1 MHFNTKATTRL
12 YDVSQKPEAKMKF
25 VIAPTLLLGC
35 VISCVVLQGCSVL
48 PGPLSAASAGDAP
61 PAALQRVNSD
71 HPTVDVNEAKVASAA
86 PVGNA
91 PPAALQ
97 RLDSDREGTVDLNE
111 AKAAAAA
118 VFDRLDHDHD
128 GTLDRRELRGRLN
141 AAQFAAADPDH
152 DGTLTQD
159 EYMALVEKRF
169 NAANPDNDGTLDA
182 KELRSP
188 AGRNLLRLVM

>member
-1 MHFNTKATTRL
+1 
-12 YDVSQKPEAKMKF
+12 MKF
-25 VIAPTLLLGC
+25 AIAPALLLGC
-35 VISCVVLQGCSVL
+35 VISFCAVLQGCSLL
-48 PGPLSAASAGDAP
+48 PGPLSAVPAGNAS
-61 PAALQRVNSD
+61 PAAQLNSD
-71 HPTVDVNEAKVASAA
+71 HRTVDLNEAKVASAA

-97 RLDSDREGTVDLNE
+97 HLDSDHDGTVDLNE
-111 AKAAAAA
+111 AKVAAAA
-118 VFDRLDHDHD
+118 VFDRLDADHD

-152 DGTLTQD
+152 DGTLSHD

-169 NAANPDNDGTLDA
+169 NAANPDNDDTLDA